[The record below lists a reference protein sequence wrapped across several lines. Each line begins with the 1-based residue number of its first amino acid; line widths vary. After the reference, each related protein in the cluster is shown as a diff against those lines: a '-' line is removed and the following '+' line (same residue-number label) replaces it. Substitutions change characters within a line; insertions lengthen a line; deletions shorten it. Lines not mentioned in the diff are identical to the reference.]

1 MDISQA
7 LVAKSDQLNASD
19 LSGNPIVVT
28 IKAVRKGD
36 ASKPVIVDLVGMD
49 GRPWKPSK
57 GMLRVVASKW
67 GVEADAWAGRM
78 VKLANNPEV
87 IYAGE
92 KVGGVE
98 VIAMS
103 HIDAAF
109 TIPVRVSQ
117 KKVKQHH
124 VAVLAEPVTEPWIAQ
139 WQAIT
144 NALAE
149 AGYTGDGPVMLATA
163 GQVIGSTWDH
173 PNKIS
178 AEDAQKILAAVREDK
193 HEEAPESPSEP
204 SEQ

>member
-19 LSGNPIVVT
+19 LTGSPVVAT
-28 IKAVRKGD
+28 IKDVRKGD
-36 ASKPVIVDLVGMD
+36 QVKPVIVELEGMD

-57 GMLRVVASKW
+57 GMLRVIAHAWGTESDKW
-67 GVEADAWAGRM
+67 IGRL

-103 HIDAAF
+103 HINTSF
-109 TIPVRVSQ
+109 TIPVRISQ

-124 VAVLAEPVTEPWIAQ
+124 VDVLAEPVTEPWIAQ
-139 WQAIT
+139 WQAIK
-144 NALAE
+144 NALTA
-149 AGYTGDGPVMLATA
+149 AGYEGDGPVMLATA
-163 GQVIGSTWDH
+163 GQVIGAAWDH

-178 AEDAQKILAAVREDK
+178 AEDAQKILAAVRED
-193 HEEAPESPSEP
+193 APVETPAAS
-204 SEQ
+204 

>member
-7 LVAKSDQLNASD
+7 LVAKSDQINASD
-19 LSGNPIVVT
+19 LTGSPIVAT
-28 IKAVRKGD
+28 IKDVRKGD
-36 ASKPVIVDLVGMD
+36 PVKPVIVDLEGMD

-57 GMLRVVASKW
+57 GMLRVIAHAWGTESDKW
-67 GVEADAWAGRM
+67 IGRL

-103 HIDAAF
+103 HISQSF
-109 TIPVRVSQ
+109 TIPVRISQ

-124 VAVLAEPVTEPWIAQ
+124 VEVLAEPVTEPWIAQ
-139 WQAIT
+139 WQAIK
-144 NALAE
+144 NALVA
-149 AGYTGDGPVMLATA
+149 AGYEGDGPVMLATA
-163 GQVIGSTWDH
+163 GQVIGAAWEH

-178 AEDAQKILAAVREDK
+178 AEDAQKILAAVRED
-193 HEEAPESPSEP
+193 HEAPAAS
-204 SEQ
+204 

>member
-19 LSGNPIVVT
+19 LTGSPVVAT

-36 ASKPVIVDLVGMD
+36 AAKPVIVELEGMD

-57 GMLRVVASKW
+57 GMLRVIAHAWGTESDKW
-67 GVEADAWAGRM
+67 IGRL

-109 TIPVRVSQ
+109 TIPVRISQ
-117 KKVKQHH
+117 KKVKQHT
-124 VAVLAEPVTEPWIAQ
+124 VAVLAQPITEPWIAQ
-139 WQAIT
+139 WQAIK
-144 NALAE
+144 NALTA
-149 AGYTGDGPVMLATA
+149 AGYDGDGPALLATA
-163 GQVIGSTWDH
+163 GQVIGTTWEH

-178 AEDAQKILAAVREDK
+178 PEEAQKILAAVREDN
-193 HEEAPESPSEP
+193 HQ
-204 SEQ
+204 EQTA

>member
-7 LVAKSDQLNASD
+7 LVAKSDCLNASD
-19 LSGNPIVVT
+19 LTGSPVVAT
-28 IKAVRKGD
+28 IKDVRKGD
-36 ASKPVIVDLVGMD
+36 AAKPVIVELEGMD

-57 GMLRVVASKW
+57 GMLRVVAHAWGTESDKW
-67 GVEADAWAGRM
+67 IGRL

-109 TIPVRVSQ
+109 TIPVRISQ
-117 KKVKQHH
+117 KKVKQHT
-124 VAVLAEPVTEPWIAQ
+124 VAVLAEPITEPWIAQ
-139 WQAIT
+139 WQAIK
-144 NALAE
+144 NALTA
-149 AGYTGDGPVMLATA
+149 AGYVGDGPQMLATA
-163 GQVIGSTWDH
+163 GQVIGGAWEH

-178 AEDAQKILAAVREDK
+178 AEDAQKILAAVREDD
-193 HEEAPESPSEP
+193 HQAPVETPTTT
-204 SEQ
+204 

>member
-19 LSGNPIVVT
+19 LTGSPIVAT
-28 IKAVRKGD
+28 IAAVRRGD
-36 ASKPVIVDLVGMD
+36 AVKPVIIDLEGMD

-57 GMLRVVASKW
+57 GMLRVIAHAWGTESDKW
-67 GVEADAWAGRM
+67 IGRL

-103 HIDAAF
+103 HINAAF
-109 TIPVRVSQ
+109 TIPVRISQ
-117 KKVKQHH
+117 KKVKQHA
-124 VAVLAEPVTEPWIAQ
+124 VTVLAEPQTEPWLAQ
-139 WQAIT
+139 WQAIK
-144 NALAE
+144 NALTA
-149 AGYTGDGPVMLATA
+149 AGYDGEGPQLLATA
-163 GQVIGSTWDH
+163 GQVIGATWDH

-178 AEDAQKILAAVREDK
+178 AEDAQKILAAVREDTSDG
-193 HEEAPESPSEP
+193 P
-204 SEQ
+204 Q

>member
-19 LSGNPIVVT
+19 LSGSPIVAT
-28 IKAVRKGD
+28 IKDVRRGD
-36 ASKPVIVDLVGMD
+36 AVKPVIVDLEGMD

-57 GMLRVVASKW
+57 GMLRVIAHAWGTESDKW
-67 GVEADAWAGRM
+67 VGRL

-103 HIDAAF
+103 HIGGDF
-109 TIPVRVSQ
+109 TIPVRISQ
-117 KKVKQHH
+117 KKVKQHT
-124 VAVLAEPVTEPWIAQ
+124 VTVLAEQPTEPWLAQ
-139 WQAIT
+139 WQAIK
-144 NALAE
+144 NALGA
-149 AGYTGDGPVMLATA
+149 AGYDGDSKQLLATA
-163 GQVIGSTWDH
+163 GQVIGGTWDH

-178 AEDAQKILAAVREDK
+178 AEDAQKILAAVREDE
-193 HEEAPESPSEP
+193 HQEEK
-204 SEQ
+204 